1 MFERENI
8 MLKKIIKNV
17 ESVIVGKRGV
27 IELVVTALISN
38 GHILLEDVPGV
49 GKTRLIAAVARSID
63 GSFKRIQFTADVL
76 PSDVTGF
83 SVYNQKTGD
92 FEFKNGAIMSQF
104 VLADEINRTSP
115 KTQAALLEAMEEKQ
129 ISVDGVTY
137 KMPQPFMVM
146 ATQNPIEF
154 MGTFPLPEAQLDRF
168 LIKISVGYPDAESER
183 SVLSMHQ
190 MDDPFETLQAVATP
204 EDIINI
210 QNEVK
215 KIFVHENLEK
225 YIVSIVSAT
234 RNHPSVRLGASPR
247 ASLALYRTAQ
257 ATAYINGRDFVIP
270 DDIQK
275 MVIPV
280 MAHRIILSQETK
292 FSNTTAD
299 DVLNEIKKSVPVP
312 SGK

>member
-1 MFERENI
+1 
-8 MLKKIIKNV
+8 MLKKIIDNV
-17 ESVIVGKRGV
+17 ESVIVGKREA

-76 PSDVTGF
+76 PSDITGF

-92 FEFKNGAIMSQF
+92 FDFKKGAIMSQF
-104 VLADEINRTSP
+104 VFADEINRTSP
-115 KTQAALLEAMEEKQ
+115 KTQAALLEAMEERQ

-137 KMPQPFMVM
+137 KMPRPFMVM

-168 LIKISVGYPDAESER
+168 LIKISIGYPDAESER

-190 MDDPFETLQAVATP
+190 MDDPFDTLRPVATTD
-204 EDIINI
+204 DIINI

-215 KIFVHENLEK
+215 KVFVHENLEK
-225 YIVSIVSAT
+225 YIVALVAAT

-257 ATAYINGRDFVIP
+257 ATAYIDGRDYVVP
-270 DDIQK
+270 DDIQR
-275 MVIPV
+275 MIVPV

-292 FSNTTAD
+292 FSNTVAD
-299 DVLNEIKKSVPVP
+299 DVLDEIKKSIPVP
-312 SGK
+312 TGKK

>member
-1 MFERENI
+1 
-8 MLKKIIKNV
+8 MLKKIINNV
-17 ESVIVGKRGV
+17 EQVIVGKREA

-76 PSDVTGF
+76 PSDITGF

-92 FEFKNGAIMSQF
+92 FEFKKGAIMSQF

-115 KTQAALLEAMEEKQ
+115 KTQAALLEVMEERQ

-190 MDDPFETLQAVATP
+190 MDDPFETLEAVATTD
-204 EDIINI
+204 DIINI

-215 KIFVHENLEK
+215 KVFVHENLES
-225 YIVSIVSAT
+225 YIVSLVSAT

-257 ATAYINGRDFVIP
+257 ATAYIDGRDYVVP

-275 MVIPV
+275 MMIPV

-292 FSNTTAD
+292 FSNTTAE
-299 DVLNEIKKSVPVP
+299 DVLEEIKKSTPVP
-312 SGK
+312 TGK

>member
-1 MFERENI
+1 
-8 MLKKIIKNV
+8 
-17 ESVIVGKRGV
+17 
-27 IELVVTALISN
+27 
-38 GHILLEDVPGV
+38 
-49 GKTRLIAAVARSID
+49 
-63 GSFKRIQFTADVL
+63 
-76 PSDVTGF
+76 
-83 SVYNQKTGD
+83 
-92 FEFKNGAIMSQF
+92 MSQF

-190 MDDPFETLQAVATP
+190 MDDPFDTLEAVATTD
-204 EDIINI
+204 DIINI

-215 KIFVHENLEK
+215 KVFIHENLES
-225 YIVSIVSAT
+225 YIISLVSAT

-257 ATAYINGRDFVIP
+257 ATAYIDGRDYVIP

-275 MVIPV
+275 MMVPV

-292 FSNTTAD
+292 FSNTTAE
-299 DVLNEIKKSVPVP
+299 DVLQEIKKSTPVP
-312 SGK
+312 TGK

>member
-1 MFERENI
+1 MSESENI
-8 MLKKIIKNV
+8 MLRKIINNV
-17 ESVIVGKRGV
+17 ENVIVGKREA
-27 IELVVTALISN
+27 IELVITALISN

-190 MDDPFETLQAVATP
+190 MDDPFETLKAVATP
-204 EDIINI
+204 EDIVNI

-215 KIFVHENLEK
+215 KVFVHENLEK
-225 YIVSIVSAT
+225 YIVSLVSAT
-234 RNHPSVRLGASPR
+234 RNHSSVRLGASPR

-275 MVIPV
+275 MVVPV

-299 DVLNEIKKSVPVP
+299 DVLNEIKKMVPVP

>member
-1 MFERENI
+1 

-17 ESVIVGKRGV
+17 ENVIVGKRDA
-27 IELVVTALISN
+27 IELVITALISN

-129 ISVDGVTY
+129 VSVDGVTY

-215 KIFVHENLEK
+215 KVFVHENLEK

>member
-1 MFERENI
+1 
-8 MLKKIIKNV
+8 MLKKIINNV
-17 ESVIVGKRGV
+17 EQVIIGKRETV
-27 IELVVTALISN
+27 ELVITALISN

-76 PSDVTGF
+76 PSDITGF
-83 SVYNQKTGD
+83 SIYNQKTGD
-92 FEFKNGAIMSQF
+92 FEFKKGAIMSQF

-190 MDDPFETLQAVATP
+190 MDDPFDTLEAVATTD
-204 EDIINI
+204 DIINI

-215 KIFVHENLEK
+215 KVFIHENLES
-225 YIVSIVSAT
+225 YIISLVSAT

-257 ATAYINGRDFVIP
+257 ATAYIDGRDYVVP

-275 MVIPV
+275 MMIPV

-292 FSNTTAD
+292 FSNTTAE
-299 DVLNEIKKSVPVP
+299 DVLEEIKKSTPVP
-312 SGK
+312 TGK

>member
-1 MFERENI
+1 
-8 MLKKIIKNV
+8 MLKKIINNV
-17 ESVIVGKRGV
+17 EQVIIGKRET

-76 PSDVTGF
+76 PSDITGF

-92 FEFKNGAIMSQF
+92 FEFKKGAIMSQF

-115 KTQAALLEAMEEKQ
+115 KTQAALLEAMEERQ

-190 MDDPFETLQAVATP
+190 MDDPFETLEAVATTD
-204 EDIINI
+204 DIINI

-215 KIFVHENLEK
+215 KVFVHENLES
-225 YIVSIVSAT
+225 YIVSLVSAT

-257 ATAYINGRDFVIP
+257 ATAYIDGRDYVVP

-275 MVIPV
+275 MMIPV

-292 FSNTTAD
+292 FSNTTAE
-299 DVLNEIKKSVPVP
+299 DVLEEIKKSTPVP
-312 SGK
+312 TGK

>member
-1 MFERENI
+1 
-8 MLKKIIKNV
+8 MLKKIINNV
-17 ESVIVGKRGV
+17 ENVIVGKREA
-27 IELVVTALISN
+27 IELVITALISN

-129 ISVDGVTY
+129 VSVDGVTY

-190 MDDPFETLQAVATP
+190 MDDPFETLKSVATP
-204 EDIINI
+204 EDIVNI

-215 KIFVHENLEK
+215 KVFVHENLEK
-225 YIVSIVSAT
+225 YIVSLVSAT
-234 RNHPSVRLGASPR
+234 RNHSSVRLGASPR

-275 MVIPV
+275 MVVPV

-299 DVLNEIKKSVPVP
+299 DVLNEIKKMVPVP

>member
-1 MFERENI
+1 
-8 MLKKIIKNV
+8 MLKKIINNV
-17 ESVIVGKRGV
+17 EQVIIGKRETV
-27 IELVVTALISN
+27 ELVITALISN

-76 PSDVTGF
+76 PSDITGF
-83 SVYNQKTGD
+83 SIYNHKTGD
-92 FEFKNGAIMSQF
+92 FEFKKGAIMSQF

-190 MDDPFETLQAVATP
+190 MDDPFDTLEAVATTD
-204 EDIINI
+204 DIINI

-215 KIFVHENLEK
+215 KVFIHENLES
-225 YIVSIVSAT
+225 YIISLVSAT

-257 ATAYINGRDFVIP
+257 ATAYIDGRDYVVR

-275 MVIPV
+275 MMIPV
-280 MAHRIILSQETK
+280 MAHRIILSQQTK
-292 FSNTTAD
+292 FSNTTAE
-299 DVLNEIKKSVPVP
+299 DVLEEIKKSTPVP
-312 SGK
+312 TGK

>member
-1 MFERENI
+1 

-17 ESVIVGKRGV
+17 EQVIIGKRDA
-27 IELVVTALISN
+27 IELVITALISN
-38 GHILLEDVPGV
+38 GHVLLEDVPGV

-76 PSDVTGF
+76 PSDITGF

-92 FEFKNGAIMSQF
+92 FEFKKGAIMSQF

-154 MGTFPLPEAQLDRF
+154 MGTFQLPEAQLDRF

-183 SVLSMHQ
+183 NVLSMHQ
-190 MDDPFETLQAVATP
+190 MDDPFESMQPVATP

-215 KIFVHENLEK
+215 KVFVHENLEK
-225 YIVSIVSAT
+225 YIVSLVSAT
-234 RNHPSVRLGASPR
+234 RNHSSVRLGASPR

-257 ATAYINGRDFVIP
+257 ATAYIDGRDYVVP

-275 MVIPV
+275 MIIPV
-280 MAHRIILSQETK
+280 MGHRIILSQETK
-292 FSNTTAD
+292 FSNTTAE
-299 DVLNEIKKSVPVP
+299 DVLNEIKKTTPVP
-312 SGK
+312 TGKK

>member
-1 MFERENI
+1 
-8 MLKKIIKNV
+8 MLKKIINNV
-17 ESVIVGKRGV
+17 EQVLVGKREA

-76 PSDVTGF
+76 PSDITGF

-92 FEFKNGAIMSQF
+92 FEFKKGAIMSQF

-115 KTQAALLEAMEEKQ
+115 KTQAALLEAMEERQ

-190 MDDPFETLQAVATP
+190 MDDPFETLEAVATTD
-204 EDIINI
+204 DIINI

-215 KIFVHENLEK
+215 KVFVHENLES
-225 YIVSIVSAT
+225 YIVSLVSAT

-257 ATAYINGRDFVIP
+257 ATAYIDGRDYVVP

-275 MVIPV
+275 MMIPV

-292 FSNTTAD
+292 FSNTTAE
-299 DVLNEIKKSVPVP
+299 DVLEEIKKSTPVP
-312 SGK
+312 TGK

>member
-1 MFERENI
+1 

-17 ESVIVGKRGV
+17 EQVIIGKREAV
-27 IELVVTALISN
+27 ELVITALISN

-76 PSDVTGF
+76 PSDITGF
-83 SVYNQKTGD
+83 SIYNQKTGD
-92 FEFKNGAIMSQF
+92 FEFKKGAIMSQF

-129 ISVDGVTY
+129 ISVDGTTY

-168 LIKISVGYPDAESER
+168 LIKISIGYPDAESER

-190 MDDPFETLQAVATP
+190 MDDPFASLEAVATTD
-204 EDIINI
+204 DIVNI

-215 KIFVHENLEK
+215 KVFVHENLEK
-225 YIVSIVSAT
+225 YIVSLVSAT

-257 ATAYINGRDFVIP
+257 ATAYIDGRDYVVP

-275 MVIPV
+275 MIIPV
-280 MAHRIILSQETK
+280 MAHRIVLSQETK
-292 FSNTTAD
+292 FSNTTAE
-299 DVLNEIKKSVPVP
+299 DVLNEIKKSTPVP
-312 SGK
+312 TGKK

>member
-1 MFERENI
+1 

-17 ESVIVGKRGV
+17 ENVIVGKRDA
-27 IELVVTALISN
+27 IELVITALISN

-63 GSFKRIQFTADVL
+63 GSFKRVQFTADVL

-83 SVYNQKTGD
+83 SVYNQKSGE

-129 ISVDGVTY
+129 VSVDGVTY

-183 SVLSMHQ
+183 NVLSMHQ
-190 MDDPFETLQAVATP
+190 MDDPFESLQAVATP

-215 KIFVHENLEK
+215 KVFVHENLEK

>member
-1 MFERENI
+1 

-17 ESVIVGKRGV
+17 ENVIVGKRDA
-27 IELVVTALISN
+27 IELVITALISN

-83 SVYNQKTGD
+83 SVYNQKSGE

-215 KIFVHENLEK
+215 KVFVHENLEK

>member
-1 MFERENI
+1 

-17 ESVIVGKRGV
+17 ENVIVGKRDA
-27 IELVVTALISN
+27 IELVITALISN

-215 KIFVHENLEK
+215 KVFVHENLEK

>member
-1 MFERENI
+1 

-17 ESVIVGKRGV
+17 ENVIVGKRDA
-27 IELVVTALISN
+27 IELVITALISN

-83 SVYNQKTGD
+83 SVYNQKIGE

-154 MGTFPLPEAQLDRF
+154 MGTFPLPEAPLDRF

-215 KIFVHENLEK
+215 KVFVHENLEK

-299 DVLNEIKKSVPVP
+299 DVLNEIKKTVPVP

>member
-1 MFERENI
+1 
-8 MLKKIIKNV
+8 MLKKIINNV
-17 ESVIVGKRGV
+17 EQVIIGKRETV
-27 IELVVTALISN
+27 ELVITALISN

-76 PSDVTGF
+76 PSDITGF
-83 SVYNQKTGD
+83 SIYNQKTGD

-190 MDDPFETLQAVATP
+190 MDDPFDTLEAVATTD
-204 EDIINI
+204 DIINI

-215 KIFVHENLEK
+215 KVFIHENLES
-225 YIVSIVSAT
+225 YIISLVSAT

-257 ATAYINGRDFVIP
+257 ATAYIDGRDYVIP

-275 MVIPV
+275 MMVPV

-292 FSNTTAD
+292 FSNTTAE
-299 DVLNEIKKSVPVP
+299 DVLEEIKKTTPVP
-312 SGK
+312 TGK

>member
-17 ESVIVGKRGV
+17 ENVIVGKREA
-27 IELVVTALISN
+27 IELVITALISN

-190 MDDPFETLQAVATP
+190 MDDPFEALQPVATP

-215 KIFVHENLEK
+215 KVFVHENLEK

-280 MAHRIILSQETK
+280 IAHRIILSQETK

-299 DVLNEIKKSVPVP
+299 DVLSEIKKSVPVP

>member
-1 MFERENI
+1 

-17 ESVIVGKRGV
+17 ENVIVGKRDA
-27 IELVVTALISN
+27 IELVITALISN

-83 SVYNQKTGD
+83 SVYNQKSGE

-129 ISVDGVTY
+129 VSVDGVTY

-190 MDDPFETLQAVATP
+190 MDDPFESLQAVATP

-215 KIFVHENLEK
+215 KVFVHENLEK

-234 RNHPSVRLGASPR
+234 RNHLSVRLGASPR

>member
-1 MFERENI
+1 
-8 MLKKIIKNV
+8 MLKKIIDNV
-17 ESVIVGKRGV
+17 ENVIVGKREA

-38 GHILLEDVPGV
+38 GHVLLEDVPGV

-76 PSDVTGF
+76 PSDITGF

-92 FEFKNGAIMSQF
+92 FDFKKGAIMSQF

-115 KTQAALLEAMEEKQ
+115 KTQAALLEAMEERQ

-137 KMPQPFMVM
+137 KMPRPFMVM

-168 LIKISVGYPDAESER
+168 LIKISIGYPDAESER

-190 MDDPFETLQAVATP
+190 MDDPFDTLQPVATTD
-204 EDIINI
+204 DITNI

-215 KIFVHENLEK
+215 KVFVHENLEK
-225 YIVSIVSAT
+225 YIVALVAAT

-257 ATAYINGRDFVIP
+257 ATAYIDGRDYVVP
-270 DDIQK
+270 DDIQR
-275 MVIPV
+275 MIVPV

-292 FSNTTAD
+292 FSNTVAD
-299 DVLNEIKKSVPVP
+299 DVLDEIKKSIPVP
-312 SGK
+312 TGKK

>member
-1 MFERENI
+1 
-8 MLKKIIKNV
+8 MLKKIINNV
-17 ESVIVGKRGV
+17 EQVIVGKREA

-76 PSDVTGF
+76 PSDITGF

-92 FEFKNGAIMSQF
+92 FEFKKGAIMSQF

-115 KTQAALLEAMEEKQ
+115 KTQAALLEAMEERQ

-190 MDDPFETLQAVATP
+190 MDDPFETLEAVATTD
-204 EDIINI
+204 DIINI

-215 KIFVHENLEK
+215 KVFVHENLES
-225 YIVSIVSAT
+225 YIVSLVSAT

-257 ATAYINGRDFVIP
+257 ATAYIDGRDYVVP

-275 MVIPV
+275 MMIPV

-292 FSNTTAD
+292 FSNTTAE
-299 DVLNEIKKSVPVP
+299 DVLEEIKKSTPVP
-312 SGK
+312 TGK

>member
-1 MFERENI
+1 

-17 ESVIVGKRGV
+17 ENVIVGKRDA
-27 IELVVTALISN
+27 IELVITALISN

-83 SVYNQKTGD
+83 SVYNQKIGE

-215 KIFVHENLEK
+215 KVFVHENLEK

-299 DVLNEIKKSVPVP
+299 DVLNEIKKTVPVP

>member
-1 MFERENI
+1 

-17 ESVIVGKRGV
+17 ENVIVGKRDA
-27 IELVVTALISN
+27 IELVITALISN

-83 SVYNQKTGD
+83 SVYNQKTGE

-215 KIFVHENLEK
+215 KVFVHENLEK

-299 DVLNEIKKSVPVP
+299 DVLNEIKKTVPVP

>member
-1 MFERENI
+1 
-8 MLKKIIKNV
+8 MLKKIINNV
-17 ESVIVGKRGV
+17 EQVIIGKRETV
-27 IELVVTALISN
+27 ELVITALISN

-76 PSDVTGF
+76 PSDITGF

-92 FEFKNGAIMSQF
+92 FEFKKGAIMSQF

-190 MDDPFETLQAVATP
+190 MDDPFDTLEAVATTD
-204 EDIINI
+204 DIINI

-215 KIFVHENLEK
+215 KVFIHENLES
-225 YIVSIVSAT
+225 YIISLVSAT

-257 ATAYINGRDFVIP
+257 ATAYIDGRDYVIP

-275 MVIPV
+275 MMVPV

-292 FSNTTAD
+292 FSNTTAE
-299 DVLNEIKKSVPVP
+299 DVLEEIKKTTPVP
-312 SGK
+312 TGK

>member
-1 MFERENI
+1 

-17 ESVIVGKRGV
+17 ENVIVGKRDA
-27 IELVVTALISN
+27 IELVITALISN

-83 SVYNQKTGD
+83 SVYNQKIGE

-146 ATQNPIEF
+146 ATQNPSEF
-154 MGTFPLPEAQLDRF
+154 MGPFPLPEAQLDRF

-215 KIFVHENLEK
+215 KVFVHENLEK

-299 DVLNEIKKSVPVP
+299 DVLNEIKKTVPVP

>member
-1 MFERENI
+1 
-8 MLKKIIKNV
+8 MLKKIINNV
-17 ESVIVGKRGV
+17 EQVIIGKRETV
-27 IELVVTALISN
+27 ELVITALISN

-76 PSDVTGF
+76 PSDITGF
-83 SVYNQKTGD
+83 SIYNQKTGD
-92 FEFKNGAIMSQF
+92 FEFKKGAIMSQF

-190 MDDPFETLQAVATP
+190 MDDPFDTLEAVATTD
-204 EDIINI
+204 DIINI

-215 KIFVHENLEK
+215 KVFIHENLES
-225 YIVSIVSAT
+225 YIISLVSAT

-257 ATAYINGRDFVIP
+257 ATAYIDGRDYVVP

-275 MVIPV
+275 MMVPV

-292 FSNTTAD
+292 FSNTTAE
-299 DVLNEIKKSVPVP
+299 DVLEEIKKSTPVP
-312 SGK
+312 TGK

>member
-1 MFERENI
+1 
-8 MLKKIIKNV
+8 MLKKIINNV
-17 ESVIVGKRGV
+17 EQVIIGKRETV
-27 IELVVTALISN
+27 ELVITALISN

-76 PSDVTGF
+76 PSDITGF

-92 FEFKNGAIMSQF
+92 FEFKKGAIMSQF

-115 KTQAALLEAMEEKQ
+115 KTQAALLEAMEERQ

-190 MDDPFETLQAVATP
+190 MDDPFETLEAVATTD
-204 EDIINI
+204 DIINI

-215 KIFVHENLEK
+215 KVFVHENLES
-225 YIVSIVSAT
+225 YIVSLVSAT

-257 ATAYINGRDFVIP
+257 ATAYIDGRDYVVP

-275 MVIPV
+275 MMIPV

-292 FSNTTAD
+292 FSNTTAE
-299 DVLNEIKKSVPVP
+299 DVLEEIKKSTPVP
-312 SGK
+312 TGK

>member
-1 MFERENI
+1 
-8 MLKKIIKNV
+8 MLKKIINNV
-17 ESVIVGKRGV
+17 EQVIVGKREA

-76 PSDVTGF
+76 PSDITGF

-92 FEFKNGAIMSQF
+92 FEFKKGAIMSQF

-115 KTQAALLEAMEEKQ
+115 KTQAALLEAMEERQ

-190 MDDPFETLQAVATP
+190 MDDPFETLEAVATTD
-204 EDIINI
+204 DIINI

-215 KIFVHENLEK
+215 KVFVHENLES
-225 YIVSIVSAT
+225 YIVSLVSAT

-257 ATAYINGRDFVIP
+257 ATAYIDGRDYVVP

-275 MVIPV
+275 MMIPV

-292 FSNTTAD
+292 FSNTTAE
-299 DVLNEIKKSVPVP
+299 DVLEEIKNSTPVP
-312 SGK
+312 TGK

>member
-1 MFERENI
+1 
-8 MLKKIIKNV
+8 MLKKIINNV
-17 ESVIVGKRGV
+17 EQVIIGKRETV
-27 IELVVTALISN
+27 ELVITALISN

-76 PSDVTGF
+76 PSDITGF
-83 SVYNQKTGD
+83 SIYNQKTGD
-92 FEFKNGAIMSQF
+92 FEFKKGAIMSQF

-190 MDDPFETLQAVATP
+190 MDDPFDTLEAVATTD
-204 EDIINI
+204 DIINI

-215 KIFVHENLEK
+215 KVFIHENLES
-225 YIVSIVSAT
+225 YIISLVSAT

-257 ATAYINGRDFVIP
+257 ATAYIDGRDYVIP

-275 MVIPV
+275 MMVPV

-292 FSNTTAD
+292 FSNTTAE
-299 DVLNEIKKSVPVP
+299 DVLEEIKKSTPVP
-312 SGK
+312 TGK

>member
-1 MFERENI
+1 
-8 MLKKIIKNV
+8 MLKKIINNV
-17 ESVIVGKRGV
+17 EQVIIGKRETV
-27 IELVVTALISN
+27 ELVITALISN

-76 PSDVTGF
+76 PSDITGF

-92 FEFKNGAIMSQF
+92 FEFKKGAIMSQF

-190 MDDPFETLQAVATP
+190 MDDPFDTLEAVATTD
-204 EDIINI
+204 DIINI

-215 KIFVHENLEK
+215 KVFIHENLES
-225 YIVSIVSAT
+225 YIISLVSAT

-257 ATAYINGRDFVIP
+257 ATAYIDGRDYVVP

-275 MVIPV
+275 MMIPV

-292 FSNTTAD
+292 FSNTTAE
-299 DVLNEIKKSVPVP
+299 DVLEEIKKSTPVP
-312 SGK
+312 TGK

>member
-1 MFERENI
+1 
-8 MLKKIIKNV
+8 MLKKIINNV
-17 ESVIVGKRGV
+17 EQVIVGKREA

-76 PSDVTGF
+76 PSDITGF

-92 FEFKNGAIMSQF
+92 FEFKKGAIMSQF

-115 KTQAALLEAMEEKQ
+115 KTQAALLEAMEERQ

-154 MGTFPLPEAQLDRF
+154 MGTFPLPDAQLARF
-168 LIKISVGYPDAESER
+168 LINISVGYPDAESER

-190 MDDPFETLQAVATP
+190 MDDPFETLEAVATTD
-204 EDIINI
+204 DIINI

-215 KIFVHENLEK
+215 KVFVHENLES
-225 YIVSIVSAT
+225 YIVSLVSAT

-257 ATAYINGRDFVIP
+257 ATAYIDGRDYVVP

-275 MVIPV
+275 MMIPV

-292 FSNTTAD
+292 FSNTTAE
-299 DVLNEIKKSVPVP
+299 DVLEEIKKSTPVP
-312 SGK
+312 TGK

>member
-1 MFERENI
+1 
-8 MLKKIIKNV
+8 MLKKIINNV
-17 ESVIVGKRGV
+17 EQVIVGKRETV
-27 IELVVTALISN
+27 ELVITALISN

-76 PSDVTGF
+76 PSDITGF

-92 FEFKNGAIMSQF
+92 FEFKKGAIMSQF

-115 KTQAALLEAMEEKQ
+115 KTQAALLEAMEERQ

-190 MDDPFETLQAVATP
+190 MDDPFETLEAVATTD
-204 EDIINI
+204 DIINI

-215 KIFVHENLEK
+215 KVFVHENLES
-225 YIVSIVSAT
+225 YIVSLVSAT

-257 ATAYINGRDFVIP
+257 ATAYIDGRDYVVP

-275 MVIPV
+275 MMIPV

-292 FSNTTAD
+292 FSNTTAE
-299 DVLNEIKKSVPVP
+299 DVLEEIKKSTPVP
-312 SGK
+312 TGK

>member
-1 MFERENI
+1 
-8 MLKKIIKNV
+8 MLKKIINNV
-17 ESVIVGKRGV
+17 EQVIIGKRETV
-27 IELVVTALISN
+27 ELVITALISN

-76 PSDVTGF
+76 PSDITGF
-83 SVYNQKTGD
+83 SIYNQKTGD
-92 FEFKNGAIMSQF
+92 FEFKKGAIMSQF

-190 MDDPFETLQAVATP
+190 MDDPFDTLEAVATTD
-204 EDIINI
+204 DIINI

-215 KIFVHENLEK
+215 KVFIHENLES
-225 YIVSIVSAT
+225 YIISLVSAT

-257 ATAYINGRDFVIP
+257 ATAYIDGRDYVIP

-275 MVIPV
+275 MMVPV

-292 FSNTTAD
+292 FSNTTAE
-299 DVLNEIKKSVPVP
+299 DVLEEIKKTTPVP
-312 SGK
+312 TGK

>member
-1 MFERENI
+1 
-8 MLKKIIKNV
+8 MLKKIINNV
-17 ESVIVGKRGV
+17 EQVIVGKREA

-63 GSFKRIQFTADVL
+63 GTFKRIQFTADVL
-76 PSDVTGF
+76 PSDITGF

-92 FEFKNGAIMSQF
+92 FDFKKGAIMSQF

-168 LIKISVGYPDAESER
+168 LIKISIGYPDADSER

-190 MDDPFETLQAVATP
+190 MDDPFDSLQPVAST
-204 EDIINI
+204 EDIVNI
-210 QNEVK
+210 QEEVK
-215 KIFVHENLEK
+215 KVFVHENLEK
-225 YIVSIVSAT
+225 YIVSLVSAT

-257 ATAYINGRDFVIP
+257 ATAYIDGRDYVVP

-275 MVIPV
+275 MMIPV

-292 FSNTTAD
+292 FSNTVAD
-299 DVLNEIKKSVPVP
+299 DVLNEIKKATPVP
-312 SGK
+312 TGKK

>member
-1 MFERENI
+1 
-8 MLKKIIKNV
+8 MLKKIINNV
-17 ESVIVGKRGV
+17 EQVIVGKREA

-63 GSFKRIQFTADVL
+63 GTFKRIQFTADVL
-76 PSDVTGF
+76 PSDITGF

-92 FEFKNGAIMSQF
+92 FDFKKGAIMSQF

-168 LIKISVGYPDAESER
+168 LIKISMGYPDAESER

-190 MDDPFETLQAVATP
+190 MDDPFDFLQPVAAT
-204 EDIINI
+204 EDIVNI
-210 QNEVK
+210 QGEVK
-215 KIFVHENLEK
+215 KVFVHENLEK
-225 YIVSIVSAT
+225 YIVSLVSAT

-257 ATAYINGRDFVIP
+257 ATAYIDGRDYVVP

-275 MVIPV
+275 MMIPV
-280 MAHRIILSQETK
+280 MAHRIILSQEMK
-292 FSNTTAD
+292 FSNTVAD
-299 DVLNEIKKSVPVP
+299 DVLNEIKKATPVP
-312 SGK
+312 TGKK

>member
-1 MFERENI
+1 
-8 MLKKIIKNV
+8 
-17 ESVIVGKRGV
+17 
-27 IELVVTALISN
+27 
-38 GHILLEDVPGV
+38 
-49 GKTRLIAAVARSID
+49 
-63 GSFKRIQFTADVL
+63 
-76 PSDVTGF
+76 
-83 SVYNQKTGD
+83 
-92 FEFKNGAIMSQF
+92 
-104 VLADEINRTSP
+104 
-115 KTQAALLEAMEEKQ
+115 
-129 ISVDGVTY
+129 
-137 KMPQPFMVM
+137 
-146 ATQNPIEF
+146 

-215 KIFVHENLEK
+215 KVFVHENLEK

>member
-1 MFERENI
+1 

-129 ISVDGVTY
+129 VSVDGFTY

-215 KIFVHENLEK
+215 KVFVHENLEK